1 MRQTGSDMSIVINN
15 MTFSYS
21 DEGPTDAPVIIF
33 IHGFPLNKSMWS
45 GQRETLRN
53 ECRIITYDVRGHGNS
68 EAGDKEF
75 SIDLFAHDLIDLLN
89 ALDIG
94 KAVVAGLSM
103 GGYIAL
109 NAIINYPGRFEALI
123 LCDTNCIADTAE
135 TKEKR
140 FNAISDI
147 MENGMEDYMNES
159 IRNLFAAESLASR
172 PDEIMAV
179 RQMISNTSE
188 ITLFDT
194 LRALA
199 SRNETCSRLTN
210 IEVPVLILVGE
221 EDVIAPPSAARQM
234 HDKIRDCRLH
244 IIKHAGHLSN
254 MDNPYDF
261 NDQILNFVRAVCPN
275 SLTQ

>member
-210 IEVPVLILVGE
+210 IAVPVLILVGE

>member
-109 NAIINYPGRFEALI
+109 NAILNYPGRFEALI

-210 IEVPVLILVGE
+210 IAVPVLILVGE